1 MSRAGDGFWGGA
13 SGGAGK
19 FVNMIRMQVE
29 CFLIGV
35 KKKRGRGRRR
45 RRESLWI
52 NYSVSTVKHSLSA
65 EYKQ

>member
-35 KKKRGRGRRR
+35 KKERKGEEEEE
-45 RRESLWI
+45 REFMDKLQCKYI
-52 NYSVSTVKHSLSA
+52 
-65 EYKQ
+65 